1 MERCNQTSQSRW
13 PLKNNPSIV
22 ITACPAIGLPTLFF
36 AHTPE
41 RGRKGAAPSTGQT
54 HPKAAVPAPFH
65 SAPGCSTSMALQTPR
80 RSTRSSLGFGHNI
93 NTASS
98 PNLSLAASTAIARK
112 ASLNALTAGQSPAT
126 PVGTMAGGDGRD
138 IFVGDSVDVP
148 GGMHGSV
155 KFVGNVRG
163 KKGVFAGVELSK
175 EFAPRGKNDGDVDG

>member
-1 MERCNQTSQSRW
+1 MDRRCSQTLQTR

-36 AHTPE
+36 AHTPD
-41 RGRKGAAPSTGQT
+41 RGRKGVAPSTT
-54 HPKAAVPAPFH
+54 RPKATVPAPFH
-65 SAPGCSTSMALQTPR
+65 SAPGCSTPMALQTPR
-80 RSTRSSLGFGHNI
+80 RSTRPSLGFGQSI

-126 PVGTMAGGDGRD
+126 PGNMAGGDGRD
-138 IFVGDSVDVP
+138 IYVGDSVDVP

-155 KFVGNVRG
+155 KFVGTVRG

-175 EFAPRGKNDGDVDG
+175 EYAPRGKNDGDVDG